1 MSALAN
7 LAGLYPPT
15 GYQIWNFMILWQ
27 PVPVHTQPRDE
38 DYLLAA
44 NRRCDRFDYFMLQF
58 MNTSAYTDLFTKYR
72 SLINYVEINSGTKI
86 RTITDINDIYDTLFV
101 ERLKGFRLPDWAE
114 KVMVPGGDFEY
125 LAFNWLAIFTQM
137 TEQKRLKS
145 GWLLKEILDH
155 CTSKIRS
162 TLSPNR
168 SIFMYFGHDITL
180 GNMLNSL
187 GLFQPLHVPPYA
199 SCLLFELYEGN
210 GHPYLQLF
218 YRRYLNDNN
227 PQPLFIPDC
236 GLKCPLSS
244 WYEKYKDILPTQ
256 SFPDECRLRPG
267 ETLPP
272 DGNPE
277 NNSL

>member
-1 MSALAN
+1 MQFQYIRPNMNIYTWIAPSVENDPWSPEKLAKDNTTNWGSILENVMQVFLESAC
-7 LAGLYPPT
+7 T
-15 GYQIWNFMILWQ
+15 RRIL
-27 PVPVHTQPRDE
+27 
-38 DYLLAA
+38 LL
-44 NRRCDRFDYFMLQF
+44 FGQ
-58 MNTSAYTDLFTKYR
+58 R

-86 RTITDINDIYDTLFV
+86 RTITDINDIYDTLFI
-101 ERLKGFRLPDWAE
+101 ERLKGLRLPDWAE
-114 KVMVPGGDFEY
+114 K
-125 LAFNWLAIFTQM
+125 
-137 TEQKRLKS
+137 
-145 GWLLKEILDH
+145 
-155 CTSKIRS
+155 
-162 TLSPNR
+162 
-168 SIFMYFGHDITL
+168 
-180 GNMLNSL
+180 
-187 GLFQPLHVPPYA
+187 LHVPPYA

-210 GHPYLQLF
+210 GNPYLQLF

-244 WYEKYKDILPTQ
+244 WYEKYKDILPTE